1 MKKIMI
7 LASLLAMTTALLA
20 QTFVS
25 TKHENRKVLIEEF
38 TGVGCQYCPLG
49 HKATDQTLEAYP
61 GKAFAINIHQG
72 MFATQ
77 YTTQWGNALAS
88 MANVTGYPSATM
100 NRHAFSGISVQMN
113 PGQALPFAQ
122 KILEMPTPV
131 NVAATVDLD
140 PITRLMVVKVEVYY
154 SGNAPGD
161 FNLLNVAL
169 VQNNVLA
176 MQAGASSYYPENMV
190 GGQYRH
196 KHILRHLLT
205 GQWGDTIR
213 NNRAGATFTKEYAYV
228 VPQRIG
234 DLDVPNV
241 DDLSVLVFVCQNH
254 TEVLNVCEAIRI
266 ADKAYMAYGE
276 AGGNECS
283 LEFNP
288 NVTVVNPT
296 SSPISGLRFQVDGQ
310 TLVCNK
316 TIAPYC
322 SDTVQL
328 KEYIVN
334 TMPTDHQD
342 FAQTLQV
349 QFTGYTKNGSSV
361 TVSGEPLTIEYGN
374 ADIYTVEGPLT
385 LSIKYDGYPE
395 ETSFT
400 LSGMA
405 DCQYYY
411 NIAGTAADGGRT
423 VSYTLSP
430 ATAGLYRLKVYDIGG
445 DGLSGTVSVTD
456 ANGNTLFSRSGKD
469 LLRWD
474 NYYFNITNDGT
485 DGPTGAVLGIDR
497 PAAAHT
503 GWALWPNPAST
514 QLHVECA
521 AALRQVQVL
530 DLSGRVL
537 STTSDHEVDV
547 QALPAGLYLLRIVTA
562 DGVSVKKFIK
572 Q

>member
-1 MKKIMI
+1 MKIIML
-7 LASLLAMTTALLA
+7 LASLLAMTTTMLA
-20 QTFVS
+20 QSFVS
-25 TKHENRKVLIEEF
+25 TKPENRKVLIEEF
-38 TGVGCQYCPLG
+38 TGVGCQYCALG

-77 YTTQWGNALAS
+77 FTTQWGNALAT
-88 MANVTGYPSATM
+88 MASVSGYPSATM
-100 NRHAFSGISVQMN
+100 NRHAFSGYNVQIN

-122 KILEMPTPV
+122 KIMEMPTPV
-131 NVAATVDLD
+131 NVAATVDID
-140 PITRLMVVKVEVYY
+140 PTTRLMVVKVEVYY
-154 SGNAPGD
+154 LGNAPGD

-176 MQAGASSYYPENMV
+176 MQAGAASYYPENMV

-205 GQWGDTIR
+205 GQWGDTIH
-213 NNRAGATFTKEYAYV
+213 NNHAGATFTKEYAYV

-234 DLDVPNV
+234 DLDITNM
-241 DDLSVLVFVCQNH
+241 DDLSVFVCQNH

-276 AGGNECS
+276 QGGNECS
-283 LEFNP
+283 LEYSP

-296 SSPISGLRFQVDGQ
+296 GNPISALRFQVDGQ
-310 TLVCNK
+310 SLVCNK
-316 TIAPYC
+316 TIAPYS

-328 KEYIVN
+328 RQFEVE
-334 TMPTDHQD
+334 TMPTDHQNY
-342 FAQTLQV
+342 AQTLQV
-349 QFTGYTKNGSSV
+349 QFTGYTSNGNAV

-374 ADIYTVEGPLT
+374 ADIYTAEGPLT
-385 LSIKYDGYPE
+385 LSIKYDAYPE

-400 LSGMA
+400 LSGLA

-411 NIAGTAADGGRT
+411 DVTGTAADGGQT
-423 VSYTLSP
+423 VEYTLSP
-430 ATAGLYRLKVYDIGG
+430 ATAGLYRLKVYDVGG
-445 DGLSGTVSVTD
+445 DGLSGTVTVAD
-456 ANGNTLFSRSGKD
+456 ANGNTLFSRNGKD

-474 NYYFNITNDGT
+474 NYYFNITNDGS
-485 DGPTGAVLGIDR
+485 DEPTGAVLGLDR
-497 PAAAHT
+497 PAANVEC
-503 GWALWPNPAST
+503 ALWPNPAST
-514 QLHVECA
+514 QLHIDCS

-537 STTSDHEVDV
+537 STTADRQVDV
-547 QALPAGLYLLRIVTA
+547 QALPAGLYLLRVVTA
-562 DGVSVKKFIK
+562 NGVSVKKFIK

>member
-1 MKKIMI
+1 MKKIML
-7 LASLLAMTTALLA
+7 LASLLAMTTTMLA
-20 QTFVS
+20 QSFVS
-25 TKHENRKVLIEEF
+25 TKPENRKVLIEEF

-77 YTTQWGNALAS
+77 FTTQWGNALAT
-88 MANVTGYPSATM
+88 MASVSGYPSATM
-100 NRHAFSGISVQMN
+100 NRHAFSGYNVQIN

-122 KILEMPTPV
+122 KIMEMPTPV
-131 NVAATVDLD
+131 NVAATVDID
-140 PITRLMVVKVEVYY
+140 PTTRLMVVKVEVYY
-154 SGNAPGD
+154 LGNAPGD

-176 MQAGASSYYPENMV
+176 MQAGAASYYPENMV

-196 KHILRHLLT
+196 MHILRHLLT
-205 GQWGDTIR
+205 GQWGDTIH
-213 NNRAGATFTKEYAYV
+213 NNHAGATFTKEYAYV

-234 DLDVPNV
+234 DLDITNM

-276 AGGNECS
+276 QGGNECS
-283 LEFNP
+283 LEYSP

-296 SSPISGLRFQVDGQ
+296 GNPISALRFQVDGQ
-310 TLVCNK
+310 SLVCNK
-316 TIAPYC
+316 TIAPYS

-328 KEYIVN
+328 RQFEVE
-334 TMPTDHQD
+334 TMPTDHQNY
-342 FAQTLQV
+342 AQTLQV
-349 QFTGYTKNGSSV
+349 QFTGYTSNGNAV

-374 ADIYTVEGPLT
+374 ADIYTAEGPLT
-385 LSIKYDGYPE
+385 LSIKYDAYPE

-400 LSGMA
+400 LSGLA

-411 NIAGTAADGGRT
+411 DVTGTAADGGQT
-423 VSYTLSP
+423 VEYTLSP
-430 ATAGLYRLKVYDIGG
+430 ATAGLYRLKVYDVGG
-445 DGLSGTVSVTD
+445 DGLSGTVTVAD
-456 ANGNTLFSRSGKD
+456 AHGNTLFSRNGKD

-474 NYYFNITNDGT
+474 NYYFNITNDGS
-485 DGPTGAVLGIDR
+485 DEPTGAVLGLDR
-497 PAAAHT
+497 PAANVEC
-503 GWALWPNPAST
+503 ALWPNPAST
-514 QLHVECA
+514 QLHIDCS

-537 STTSDHEVDV
+537 STTADRQVDV
-547 QALPAGLYLLRIVTA
+547 QALPAGLYLLRVVTA
-562 DGVSVKKFIK
+562 NGVSVKKFIK